1 MAEGCWETWPATGR
15 RAGKKQMSLIWEVG
29 AGREGSNQAGG
40 WGRLVLGGRLV
51 GTSGEAGTAL
61 RTGEGEEGE
70 PRSWRQKRSPRLI
83 AGCIGKV
90 AESECWGDEARKAI
104 PETGRLRAA
113 GLGAAEKPGRE
124 ELPGPMPW
132 WSLLWPGSEGHGA
145 GDGCV
150 QRSTWGDSSQ
160 PLPPPPE
167 SCRAHPSLHPQNV
180 PQPVPVAQLR
190 LEPFTPPCAKP
201 CLPPASP
208 RPCPCPALPPVLT
221 R

>member
-1 MAEGCWETWPATGR
+1 MEAEAV
-15 RAGKKQMSLIWEVG
+15 A
-29 AGREGSNQAGG
+29 
-40 WGRLVLGGRLV
+40 
-51 GTSGEAGTAL
+51 
-61 RTGEGEEGE
+61 
-70 PRSWRQKRSPRLI
+70 RLI
-83 AGCIGKV
+83 AGCIGRV

-160 PLPPPPE
+160 PLPPPPD

-190 LEPFTPPCAKP
+190 LEPFAPPCAKP
-201 CLPPASP
+201 CLPRTSP
-208 RPCPCPALPPVLT
+208 RPCPCPAASRPDSVTLREDHGLSQT
-221 R
+221 RGQPYTCSIPGDTSLVRWKPRAAQGTMALFPTEPLWDPGHPSWSSTEPSTAHQRSL